1 MEHFILEIIGSLPN
15 MEMMINV
22 KDYPLVR
29 INLCVHGD
37 CDMISLHSPESTS
50 SLSQCSHSAR

>member
-1 MEHFILEIIGSLPN
+1 MEHFILEIIDSLPN

-29 INLCVHGD
+29 MNLGVSWR
-37 CDMISLHSPESTS
+37 M
-50 SLSQCSHSAR
+50 

>member
-1 MEHFILEIIGSLPN
+1 MLVLSFGVTLLYRCVCRCKGVEHFILEVIDSLPN

-29 INLCVHGD
+29 MELCV
-37 CDMISLHSPESTS
+37 SWRL
-50 SLSQCSHSAR
+50 

>member
-1 MEHFILEIIGSLPN
+1 MEYFILEIIDSLPN

-29 INLCVHGD
+29 IKDLCV
-37 CDMISLHSPESTS
+37 SWRL
-50 SLSQCSHSAR
+50 